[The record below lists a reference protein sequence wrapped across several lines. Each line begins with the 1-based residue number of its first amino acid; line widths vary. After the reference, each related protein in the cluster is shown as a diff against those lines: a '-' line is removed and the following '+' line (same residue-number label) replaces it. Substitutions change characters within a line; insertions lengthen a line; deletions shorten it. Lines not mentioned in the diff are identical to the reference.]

1 VPVDVRINE
10 VVARNQSTWDDGT
23 MAFPDWVE
31 LYNAGDHG
39 VVLSTLVL
47 TDGEGE
53 WRVPDDGV
61 LPPGARV
68 VVGLGA
74 AGFGVGEGE
83 TVTLSDASGVLDRVT
98 PGAFAPDVAW
108 ARLPDGGPWGAT
120 TAATPGSANPTV
132 PSSSLDTSDTAFGW
146 GTLHRIDLALDDAAV
161 AGLTIDRLSPVA
173 GAVTIDGV
181 RYAPVGVRLKSTYG
195 SARELDEKPGWKVD
209 LNAYADLT
217 WRGQK
222 GLTLNNLVQD
232 PTCVREHL
240 AYRLFRAVG
249 VPAPRV
255 GWAVVTLNGLDYG
268 LSLLVETADERFL
281 SRWYADPSGALY
293 EGSHGVDLRPGQEAR
308 FEYDEGPDPDDRA
321 DLTAAIAALT
331 APPDDTGVAGVEALV
346 DVEEVLTYLAAE
358 ALAVHWDGYRNT
370 NNYRIYHDPSDR
382 LELLPWGT
390 DNTFER
396 GGLDPWAG
404 DGVLLSYCLA
414 NAACAA
420 RYDARLVEVADVLDG
435 LALDAEAAE
444 VAAWLRP
451 AIAVDPRREYDL
463 ARHDAELT
471 RVEALLVRWPEEVRG
486 RVAAKR

>member
-1 VPVDVRINE
+1 MPVDVRINE

-83 TVTLSDASGVLDRVT
+83 TVALSDASGVL
-98 PGAFAPDVAW
+98 
-108 ARLPDGGPWGAT
+108 
-120 TAATPGSANPTV
+120 
-132 PSSSLDTSDTAFGW
+132 
-146 GTLHRIDLALDDAAV
+146 
-161 AGLTIDRLSPVA
+161 DRLSPVA

-181 RYAPVGVRLKSTYG
+181 RYAPVGVRLKSAYG

-255 GWAVVTLNGLDYG
+255 GWAAVTLNGLDYG

-331 APPDDTGVAGVEALV
+331 APPDDAGIAGVEALV

-451 AIAVDPRREYDL
+451 AIAADPRREYDL